1 VSESFGGEAGRV
13 LARGGCLRG
22 LHFGVEACDERGWR
36 RSTHAVQE
44 GAAGGQQPAPGPE
57 SARAPVARGGWAEGG
72 SWLDPGLRERL
83 VAFARRHVGEGDAE
97 DLAQET
103 LVRVGR
109 NLGRLRS
116 EARADAWMFRIC
128 RHAAIDHLRSRK
140 VRRGLWVDLP
150 VDVADWAVAPEA
162 ELAPRGVAPER
173 PALPDLEDLPAHQ
186 GLLLSLHHV
195 RGLSQARL
203 CLLTGLTAPALRVR
217 LFRARRVLARRLAE

>member
-1 VSESFGGEAGRV
+1 
-13 LARGGCLRG
+13 
-22 LHFGVEACDERGWR
+22 
-36 RSTHAVQE
+36 
-44 GAAGGQQPAPGPE
+44 
-57 SARAPVARGGWAEGG
+57 
-72 SWLDPGLRERL
+72 LDPGLRERL

-109 NLGRLRS
+109 NMGRLRS

-150 VDVADWAVAPEA
+150 VDVADWAVAPDA
-162 ELAPRGVAPER
+162 PLAPRTTAPER
-173 PALPDLEDLPAHQ
+173 PPLPDLEDLPAHQ

-203 CLLTGLTAPALRVR
+203 CQLTGLTAPALRVR

>member
-1 VSESFGGEAGRV
+1 
-13 LARGGCLRG
+13 
-22 LHFGVEACDERGWR
+22 
-36 RSTHAVQE
+36 
-44 GAAGGQQPAPGPE
+44 
-57 SARAPVARGGWAEGG
+57 
-72 SWLDPGLRERL
+72 LDPGLRERL
-83 VAFARRHVGEGDAE
+83 VAFARRHVGDGDAE

-109 NLGRLRS
+109 NMARLRS

-150 VDVADWAVAPEA
+150 MDVADWAVAPDA
-162 ELAPRGVAPER
+162 PLAATGPAPE
-173 PALPDLEDLPAHQ
+173 PPPLPMPDLEDLPAHQ

-203 CLLTGLTAPALRVR
+203 CQLTGLTAPALRVR
-217 LFRARRVLARRLAE
+217 LFRARRVLARRLGE